1 MNGAGTWY
9 GKYGIIRCQ
18 IFLSLRQY
26 HAYLCCLFRAV
37 RSGAQAG
44 LGADGYS
51 HMLVADLGRSGSFSK
66 VFRIYGAASWVV
78 IADAG
83 YCPFAGFAADFG
95 RFHAV
100 WNGKSGI
107 RKPLMDTVHDIAP
120 DIRYG
125 KTVPPFPDREFLIA
139 VTAAPDTGCIV
150 GSKTYKPDIDY
161 FRW

>member
-51 HMLVADLGRSGSFSK
+51 HMLVADSDGAVPLAKYSVYTALPLGS
-66 VFRIYGAASWVV
+66 
-78 IADAG
+78 
-83 YCPFAGFAADFG
+83 
-95 RFHAV
+95 
-100 WNGKSGI
+100 
-107 RKPLMDTVHDIAP
+107 
-120 DIRYG
+120 
-125 KTVPPFPDREFLIA
+125 
-139 VTAAPDTGCIV
+139 
-150 GSKTYKPDIDY
+150 
-161 FRW
+161 